1 MRNGGRILVFCFKN
15 KSKNKSLRKAQP
27 LKREEKKNSFIREN
41 LFSHNDFSS
50 FQALYWQNNFETHNV
65 IYLFLFKTGRFAHL
79 PRPSHKENLS
89 TVSISKWRILPIKCP
104 ENLVLF
110 LFYLFFVLFLVIKPE
125 TRFRGQIQKK
135 N

>member
-15 KSKNKSLRKAQP
+15 KSKNKSLCKAQP
-27 LKREEKKNSFIREN
+27 LKREKKKQFYKGKFILSQWFFIIPGTVLTKQLWNSQRH
-41 LFSHNDFSS
+41 LFVP
-50 FQALYWQNNFETHNV
+50 LQNWEICTSPTPF
-65 IYLFLFKTGRFAHL
+65 
-79 PRPSHKENLS
+79 HKENLS